1 MGLMKKVKFILFVF
15 SLLLLAS
22 AEYSFAC
29 TCVVSNR
36 PLNAQVK
43 EAFNNSTVI
52 FSGEVISI
60 TPKSEYEVTVKIKV
74 EKSWKGTF
82 SKEVA
87 ITTNKNSAMCG
98 YGFEVGK
105 TYLVYAYGAKDDL
118 STTNC
123 SRIKLFSNKEDI
135 KYLDKLKKRVKIKS
149 T

>member
-1 MGLMKKVKFILFVF
+1 
-15 SLLLLAS
+15 LLLLAS

-29 TCVVSNR
+29 TCVASNR

-43 EAFNNSTVI
+43 EAFNNSNVI
-52 FSGEVISI
+52 FSGEVTSI

-123 SRIKLFSNKEDI
+123 SRTKLFSNKEDI